1 MERFMDYDPTIDE
14 FHNVD
19 NSVDMRSLAESS
31 RGELSVIPLSCL
43 PYRKG
48 RRMRLRSH
56 HQITSYR
63 RSLAIGFTYM
73 LGSDLAPQ

>member
-1 MERFMDYDPTIDE
+1 MGAYVIASVPTG
-14 FHNVD
+14 
-19 NSVDMRSLAESS
+19 S

-48 RRMRLRSH
+48 RRMHLRSH
-56 HQITSYR
+56 HQIMSYR

-73 LGSDLAPQ
+73 LGSNLAPQ